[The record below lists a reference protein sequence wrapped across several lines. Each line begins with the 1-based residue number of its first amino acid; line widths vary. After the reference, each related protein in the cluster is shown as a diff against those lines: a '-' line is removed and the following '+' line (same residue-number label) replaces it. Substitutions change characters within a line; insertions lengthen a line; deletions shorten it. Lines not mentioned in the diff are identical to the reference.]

1 MTASPSTASSPAAR
15 RIVLITGG
23 SRGLGRNTAGHLAR
37 QGLDVVLT
45 YRERADEA
53 QAAVAAIEALGGRA
67 AALQLDVARSAG
79 FADFAA
85 RVRQALADTWQADR
99 LDALVHN
106 AGIGIN
112 APFATRSE
120 EHTSELQS
128 QSNLVCR
135 LLLEKKKKNRKAT

>member
-1 MTASPSTASSPAAR
+1 MTASPSTASSPAVR
-15 RIVLITGG
+15 RIVLVTGG
-23 SRGLGRNTAGHLAR
+23 SRGLGRNTAEHLAR

-85 RVRQALADTWQADR
+85 RVRRALAETWQADR

-112 APFATRSE
+112 APFATTTE
-120 EHTSELQS
+120 AQFDA
-128 QSNLVCR
+128 LVLGLPWQR
-135 LLLEKKKKNRKAT
+135 LGDGGVITVV